1 MDQIGYGSE
10 EARSTIE
17 TMGRSESEK
26 HEVSDERLLQEM
38 VNFQD
43 IEHGN
48 WNFYL
53 VGKGGDLDKKLA
65 ETVVVYGQGYTQR
78 RSGTSVFGNR
88 HAVLNNHGSKG
99 ARKYH
104 RTKEVPTGS
113 RRLPRRRIE
122 EELGAEK
129 SIRFGQDDIHA
140 EDDTGAEPGQGSL
153 RSIQTDISERHDKEL
168 QPFGGLRTIWTA
180 TTIPFYGRVRA

>member
-53 VGKGGDLDKKLA
+53 VGKGGDLDK
-65 ETVVVYGQGYTQR
+65 
-78 RSGTSVFGNR
+78 
-88 HAVLNNHGSKG
+88 
-99 ARKYH
+99 
-104 RTKEVPTGS
+104 
-113 RRLPRRRIE
+113 
-122 EELGAEK
+122 
-129 SIRFGQDDIHA
+129 
-140 EDDTGAEPGQGSL
+140 
-153 RSIQTDISERHDKEL
+153 
-168 QPFGGLRTIWTA
+168 
-180 TTIPFYGRVRA
+180 